1 MKRRITKQI
10 KVGKVGIGSD
20 YPISVQSMT
29 TTKTRNTDE
38 TIQQVYELANN
49 GADIVRVT
57 CNDIEAA
64 KSLVNI
70 STRSPVPIIA
80 DIHFQYKLALAA
92 IEAGVQGLRLNPG
105 NIRNEKHIKAVAKEA
120 LLANVPIRIGVNAG
134 SLDKD
139 ISKKYGDSTP
149 KALVE
154 SALKELKYLEEVEFH
169 NIKISVKHSN
179 VPLMIE
185 SYRLLSEKVD
195 YPLHLGVTEA
205 GPLPGGL
212 IKSVSGIS
220 TLLSEG
226 IGDTIRF
233 SFINHMFAKWIK
245 SHRDLPMLINQWANV
260 VRWEMRTRLF
270 LRTSEFLW
278 QEGHTAHK
286 TQEEATSEAL
296 QMLDI
301 YAEFAENA
309 AGVSVVKGI
318 KSANERFAGATTTYS
333 IEAMMKD
340 KKALQAGT
348 SHELGQNF
356 SKAFEI
362 QYSDENNELQHPFQT
377 SWGVSTR
384 LIGMIIMAHGDDKG
398 LQLPPKLAP
407 TQSVL
412 IPIIPN
418 EDSKSVV
425 LETVNKL
432 HEELRESYRMKIDDR
447 DNISPGF
454 KFNEWELKGVPLRIE
469 IGPKD
474 IEKNSVVFSRRDG
487 VDGKNS
493 ISINEVSQKLKDNL
507 DDIQSNLLETSKNF
521 RKDNTIH
528 VDSKA
533 ELIDT
538 LNSTPGFVTCYW
550 DENTSD
556 EIEIKDLTKATLRCY
571 LLENEGSAKAVNNES
586 VEGKKAIFSKAY

>member
-1 MKRRITKQI
+1 MVEKITPMSEDFNEWYTDIIQQAQLADYSPVKGTMVIRPYGYSLWEGVQAYLDKKFKETGHENAYFPLFIPNSFI
-10 KVGKVGIGSD
+10 KKEAEHVEGFSPELATVTHAGGKELEEPLVVRPTS
-20 YPISVQSMT
+20 
-29 TTKTRNTDE
+29 E
-38 TIQQVYELANN
+38 TI
-49 GADIVRVT
+49 
-57 CNDIEAA
+57 
-64 KSLVNI
+64 
-70 STRSPVPIIA
+70 
-80 DIHFQYKLALAA
+80 
-92 IEAGVQGLRLNPG
+92 
-105 NIRNEKHIKAVAKEA
+105 
-120 LLANVPIRIGVNAG
+120 
-134 SLDKD
+134 
-139 ISKKYGDSTP
+139 
-149 KALVE
+149 
-154 SALKELKYLEEVEFH
+154 
-169 NIKISVKHSN
+169 
-179 VPLMIE
+179 
-185 SYRLLSEKVD
+185 
-195 YPLHLGVTEA
+195 
-205 GPLPGGL
+205 
-212 IKSVSGIS
+212 
-220 TLLSEG
+220 
-226 IGDTIRF
+226 
-233 SFINHMFAKWIK
+233 INHMFARWIK

-309 AGVSVVKGI
+309 AAVSVVKGI

-340 KKALQAGT
+340 MKALQAGT

-398 LQLPPKLAP
+398 LQLPPNLAP

-418 EDSKSVV
+418 EDSKSIV
-425 LETVNKL
+425 LETVNNL
-432 HEELRESYRMKIDDR
+432 HEELRKDYRIKIDDR

-474 IEKNSVVFSRRDG
+474 IENNSVVFSRRDG
-487 VDGKNS
+487 VNGKSS
-493 ISINEVSQKLKDNL
+493 ISIDDVSQKLKENL

-521 RKDNTIH
+521 RKENTIH

-571 LLENEGSAKAVNNES
+571 LLDNEDSAKSVNNEF

>member
-1 MKRRITKQI
+1 MVEKITPMSEDFNEWYTDIIQQAQLADYSPVKGTMVIRPYGYSLWEGVQAYLDKKFKETGHENAYFPLFI
-10 KVGKVGIGSD
+10 PNSFIQKEAEHVEGFSPELATVTHAGGKELEEPLVVRPTS
-20 YPISVQSMT
+20 
-29 TTKTRNTDE
+29 E
-38 TIQQVYELANN
+38 TI
-49 GADIVRVT
+49 
-57 CNDIEAA
+57 
-64 KSLVNI
+64 
-70 STRSPVPIIA
+70 
-80 DIHFQYKLALAA
+80 
-92 IEAGVQGLRLNPG
+92 
-105 NIRNEKHIKAVAKEA
+105 
-120 LLANVPIRIGVNAG
+120 
-134 SLDKD
+134 
-139 ISKKYGDSTP
+139 
-149 KALVE
+149 
-154 SALKELKYLEEVEFH
+154 
-169 NIKISVKHSN
+169 
-179 VPLMIE
+179 
-185 SYRLLSEKVD
+185 
-195 YPLHLGVTEA
+195 
-205 GPLPGGL
+205 
-212 IKSVSGIS
+212 
-220 TLLSEG
+220 
-226 IGDTIRF
+226 
-233 SFINHMFAKWIK
+233 INHMFAKWIK

-286 TQEEATSEAL
+286 TREEATSEAL

>member
-1 MKRRITKQI
+1 MVEKITPMSEDFNEWYTDIIQQAQLADYSPVKGTMVIRPYGYSLWEGVQAYLDKKFKETGHENAYFPLFIPNSFI
-10 KVGKVGIGSD
+10 KKEAEHVEGFSPELATVTHAGGKELEEPLVVRPTS
-20 YPISVQSMT
+20 
-29 TTKTRNTDE
+29 E
-38 TIQQVYELANN
+38 TI
-49 GADIVRVT
+49 
-57 CNDIEAA
+57 
-64 KSLVNI
+64 
-70 STRSPVPIIA
+70 
-80 DIHFQYKLALAA
+80 
-92 IEAGVQGLRLNPG
+92 
-105 NIRNEKHIKAVAKEA
+105 
-120 LLANVPIRIGVNAG
+120 
-134 SLDKD
+134 
-139 ISKKYGDSTP
+139 
-149 KALVE
+149 
-154 SALKELKYLEEVEFH
+154 
-169 NIKISVKHSN
+169 
-179 VPLMIE
+179 
-185 SYRLLSEKVD
+185 
-195 YPLHLGVTEA
+195 
-205 GPLPGGL
+205 
-212 IKSVSGIS
+212 
-220 TLLSEG
+220 
-226 IGDTIRF
+226 
-233 SFINHMFAKWIK
+233 INHMFARWIK

-309 AGVSVVKGI
+309 AAVSVVKGI

-340 KKALQAGT
+340 MKALQAGT

-425 LETVNKL
+425 LETVNNL
-432 HEELRESYRMKIDDR
+432 HEELHKDYRIKIDDR

-474 IEKNSVVFSRRDG
+474 IENNSVVFSRRDG
-487 VDGKNS
+487 VNGKSS
-493 ISINEVSQKLKDNL
+493 ISIDDVSQKLKENL

-521 RKDNTIH
+521 RKENTIH

-571 LLENEGSAKAVNNES
+571 LLDNEDSAKSVNNES

>member
-1 MKRRITKQI
+1 MVEKITPMSEDFNEWYTDIIQQAQLADYSPVKGTMVIRPYGYSLWEGVQAYLDKKFKETGHENAYFPLFI
-10 KVGKVGIGSD
+10 PNSFIQKEAEHVEGFSPELATVTHAGGKELEEPLVVRPTS
-20 YPISVQSMT
+20 
-29 TTKTRNTDE
+29 E
-38 TIQQVYELANN
+38 TI
-49 GADIVRVT
+49 
-57 CNDIEAA
+57 
-64 KSLVNI
+64 
-70 STRSPVPIIA
+70 
-80 DIHFQYKLALAA
+80 
-92 IEAGVQGLRLNPG
+92 
-105 NIRNEKHIKAVAKEA
+105 
-120 LLANVPIRIGVNAG
+120 
-134 SLDKD
+134 
-139 ISKKYGDSTP
+139 
-149 KALVE
+149 
-154 SALKELKYLEEVEFH
+154 
-169 NIKISVKHSN
+169 
-179 VPLMIE
+179 
-185 SYRLLSEKVD
+185 
-195 YPLHLGVTEA
+195 
-205 GPLPGGL
+205 
-212 IKSVSGIS
+212 
-220 TLLSEG
+220 
-226 IGDTIRF
+226 
-233 SFINHMFAKWIK
+233 INHMFAKWIK
-245 SHRDLPMLINQWANV
+245 SHRDLPMLVNQWANV

-432 HEELRESYRMKIDDR
+432 HEELRKSYRMKIDDR

-507 DDIQSNLLETSKNF
+507 DDLQSNLLETSKNF

>member
-1 MKRRITKQI
+1 MVEKITPMSEDFNEWYTDIIQQAQLADYSPVKGTMVIRPYGYSLWEGVQAYLDKKFKETGHENAYFPLFI
-10 KVGKVGIGSD
+10 PNSFIQKEAEHVEGFSPELATVTHAGGKELEEPLVVRPTS
-20 YPISVQSMT
+20 
-29 TTKTRNTDE
+29 E
-38 TIQQVYELANN
+38 TI
-49 GADIVRVT
+49 
-57 CNDIEAA
+57 
-64 KSLVNI
+64 
-70 STRSPVPIIA
+70 
-80 DIHFQYKLALAA
+80 
-92 IEAGVQGLRLNPG
+92 
-105 NIRNEKHIKAVAKEA
+105 
-120 LLANVPIRIGVNAG
+120 
-134 SLDKD
+134 
-139 ISKKYGDSTP
+139 
-149 KALVE
+149 
-154 SALKELKYLEEVEFH
+154 
-169 NIKISVKHSN
+169 
-179 VPLMIE
+179 
-185 SYRLLSEKVD
+185 
-195 YPLHLGVTEA
+195 
-205 GPLPGGL
+205 
-212 IKSVSGIS
+212 
-220 TLLSEG
+220 
-226 IGDTIRF
+226 
-233 SFINHMFAKWIK
+233 INHMFAKWIK
-245 SHRDLPMLINQWANV
+245 SHRDLPMLVNQWANV

-493 ISINEVSQKLKDNL
+493 ISINEVSEKLKDNL

-571 LLENEGSAKAVNNES
+571 LLKNEGSAKAVNNES

>member
-1 MKRRITKQI
+1 MVEKITPMSEDFNEWYTDIIQQAQLADYSPVKGTMVIRPYGYSLWEGVQAYLDKKFKETGHENAYFPLFI
-10 KVGKVGIGSD
+10 PNSFIQKEAEHVEGFSPELATVTHAGGKELEEPLVVRPTS
-20 YPISVQSMT
+20 
-29 TTKTRNTDE
+29 E
-38 TIQQVYELANN
+38 TI
-49 GADIVRVT
+49 
-57 CNDIEAA
+57 
-64 KSLVNI
+64 
-70 STRSPVPIIA
+70 
-80 DIHFQYKLALAA
+80 
-92 IEAGVQGLRLNPG
+92 
-105 NIRNEKHIKAVAKEA
+105 
-120 LLANVPIRIGVNAG
+120 
-134 SLDKD
+134 
-139 ISKKYGDSTP
+139 
-149 KALVE
+149 
-154 SALKELKYLEEVEFH
+154 
-169 NIKISVKHSN
+169 
-179 VPLMIE
+179 
-185 SYRLLSEKVD
+185 
-195 YPLHLGVTEA
+195 
-205 GPLPGGL
+205 
-212 IKSVSGIS
+212 
-220 TLLSEG
+220 
-226 IGDTIRF
+226 
-233 SFINHMFAKWIK
+233 INHMFAKWIK

-447 DNISPGF
+447 ENISPGF

-493 ISINEVSQKLKDNL
+493 ISINEVSEKLKDNL

>member
-1 MKRRITKQI
+1 MVEKITPMSEDFNDWYTDIIQQAQLADYSPVKGTMVIRPYGYSLWEGVQAYLDKKFKETGHENAYFPLFI
-10 KVGKVGIGSD
+10 PNSFIQKEAEHVEGFSPELATVTHAGGKELEEPLVVRPTS
-20 YPISVQSMT
+20 
-29 TTKTRNTDE
+29 E
-38 TIQQVYELANN
+38 TI
-49 GADIVRVT
+49 
-57 CNDIEAA
+57 
-64 KSLVNI
+64 
-70 STRSPVPIIA
+70 
-80 DIHFQYKLALAA
+80 
-92 IEAGVQGLRLNPG
+92 
-105 NIRNEKHIKAVAKEA
+105 
-120 LLANVPIRIGVNAG
+120 
-134 SLDKD
+134 
-139 ISKKYGDSTP
+139 
-149 KALVE
+149 
-154 SALKELKYLEEVEFH
+154 
-169 NIKISVKHSN
+169 
-179 VPLMIE
+179 
-185 SYRLLSEKVD
+185 
-195 YPLHLGVTEA
+195 
-205 GPLPGGL
+205 
-212 IKSVSGIS
+212 
-220 TLLSEG
+220 
-226 IGDTIRF
+226 
-233 SFINHMFAKWIK
+233 INHMFAKWIK

-432 HEELRESYRMKIDDR
+432 HEELRESYRIKIDDR

-493 ISINEVSQKLKDNL
+493 VSINEVSQKLKDNL

-571 LLENEGSAKAVNNES
+571 LLDNEGSAKAVNNES

>member
-1 MKRRITKQI
+1 MVEKITPMSEDFNEWYTDIIQQAQLADYSPVKGTMVIRPYGYSLWEGVQAYLDKKFKETGHENAYFPLFIPNSFI
-10 KVGKVGIGSD
+10 KKEAEHVEGFSPELATVTHAGGKELEEPLVVRPTS
-20 YPISVQSMT
+20 
-29 TTKTRNTDE
+29 E
-38 TIQQVYELANN
+38 TI
-49 GADIVRVT
+49 
-57 CNDIEAA
+57 
-64 KSLVNI
+64 
-70 STRSPVPIIA
+70 
-80 DIHFQYKLALAA
+80 
-92 IEAGVQGLRLNPG
+92 
-105 NIRNEKHIKAVAKEA
+105 
-120 LLANVPIRIGVNAG
+120 
-134 SLDKD
+134 
-139 ISKKYGDSTP
+139 
-149 KALVE
+149 
-154 SALKELKYLEEVEFH
+154 
-169 NIKISVKHSN
+169 
-179 VPLMIE
+179 
-185 SYRLLSEKVD
+185 
-195 YPLHLGVTEA
+195 
-205 GPLPGGL
+205 
-212 IKSVSGIS
+212 
-220 TLLSEG
+220 
-226 IGDTIRF
+226 
-233 SFINHMFAKWIK
+233 INHMFARWIK

-309 AGVSVVKGI
+309 AAVSVVKGI

-340 KKALQAGT
+340 MKALQAGT

-398 LQLPPKLAP
+398 LQLPPNLAP

-418 EDSKSVV
+418 EDSKSIV
-425 LETVNKL
+425 LETVNNL
-432 HEELRESYRMKIDDR
+432 YEELRKDYRIKIDDR

-474 IEKNSVVFSRRDG
+474 IENNSVVFSRRDG
-487 VDGKNS
+487 VNGKSS
-493 ISINEVSQKLKDNL
+493 ISIDDVSQKLKENL

-521 RKDNTIH
+521 RKENTIH

-571 LLENEGSAKAVNNES
+571 LLDNEDSAKSVNNES

>member
-1 MKRRITKQI
+1 MVEKITPMSEDFNEWYTDIIQQAQLADYSPVKGTMVIRPYGYSLWEGVQAYLDKKFKETGHENAYFPLFI
-10 KVGKVGIGSD
+10 PNSFIQKEAEHVEGFSPELATVTHAGGKELEEPLVVRPTS
-20 YPISVQSMT
+20 
-29 TTKTRNTDE
+29 E
-38 TIQQVYELANN
+38 TI
-49 GADIVRVT
+49 
-57 CNDIEAA
+57 
-64 KSLVNI
+64 
-70 STRSPVPIIA
+70 
-80 DIHFQYKLALAA
+80 
-92 IEAGVQGLRLNPG
+92 
-105 NIRNEKHIKAVAKEA
+105 
-120 LLANVPIRIGVNAG
+120 
-134 SLDKD
+134 
-139 ISKKYGDSTP
+139 
-149 KALVE
+149 
-154 SALKELKYLEEVEFH
+154 
-169 NIKISVKHSN
+169 
-179 VPLMIE
+179 
-185 SYRLLSEKVD
+185 
-195 YPLHLGVTEA
+195 
-205 GPLPGGL
+205 
-212 IKSVSGIS
+212 
-220 TLLSEG
+220 
-226 IGDTIRF
+226 
-233 SFINHMFAKWIK
+233 INHMFAKWIK

-432 HEELRESYRMKIDDR
+432 HEELRERYRMKIDDR

-493 ISINEVSQKLKDNL
+493 ISISEVSEKLKDNL

-556 EIEIKDLTKATLRCY
+556 EIEIKDLTKATLRSY

>member
-1 MKRRITKQI
+1 MVEKITPMSQDFNEWYTDIIQQAQLADYSPVKGTMVIRPYGYSLWEGVQAYLDKKFKETGHENAYFPLFI
-10 KVGKVGIGSD
+10 PNSFIQKEAEHVEGFSPELATVTHAGGKELEEPLVVRPTS
-20 YPISVQSMT
+20 
-29 TTKTRNTDE
+29 E
-38 TIQQVYELANN
+38 TI
-49 GADIVRVT
+49 
-57 CNDIEAA
+57 
-64 KSLVNI
+64 
-70 STRSPVPIIA
+70 
-80 DIHFQYKLALAA
+80 
-92 IEAGVQGLRLNPG
+92 
-105 NIRNEKHIKAVAKEA
+105 
-120 LLANVPIRIGVNAG
+120 
-134 SLDKD
+134 
-139 ISKKYGDSTP
+139 
-149 KALVE
+149 
-154 SALKELKYLEEVEFH
+154 
-169 NIKISVKHSN
+169 
-179 VPLMIE
+179 
-185 SYRLLSEKVD
+185 
-195 YPLHLGVTEA
+195 
-205 GPLPGGL
+205 
-212 IKSVSGIS
+212 
-220 TLLSEG
+220 
-226 IGDTIRF
+226 
-233 SFINHMFAKWIK
+233 INHMFAKWIK

-432 HEELRESYRMKIDDR
+432 HEELRESYRIKIDDR

-493 ISINEVSQKLKDNL
+493 VSINEVSQKLKDNL

-571 LLENEGSAKAVNNES
+571 LLDNEGSAKAVNNES

>member
-1 MKRRITKQI
+1 MVEKITPMSEDFNEWYTDIIQQAQLADYSPVKGTMVIRPYGYSLWEGVQAYLDKKFKETGHENAYFPLFI
-10 KVGKVGIGSD
+10 PNSFIQKEAEHVEGFSPELATVTHAGGKELEEPLVVRPTS
-20 YPISVQSMT
+20 
-29 TTKTRNTDE
+29 E
-38 TIQQVYELANN
+38 TI
-49 GADIVRVT
+49 
-57 CNDIEAA
+57 
-64 KSLVNI
+64 
-70 STRSPVPIIA
+70 
-80 DIHFQYKLALAA
+80 
-92 IEAGVQGLRLNPG
+92 
-105 NIRNEKHIKAVAKEA
+105 
-120 LLANVPIRIGVNAG
+120 
-134 SLDKD
+134 
-139 ISKKYGDSTP
+139 
-149 KALVE
+149 
-154 SALKELKYLEEVEFH
+154 
-169 NIKISVKHSN
+169 
-179 VPLMIE
+179 
-185 SYRLLSEKVD
+185 
-195 YPLHLGVTEA
+195 
-205 GPLPGGL
+205 
-212 IKSVSGIS
+212 
-220 TLLSEG
+220 
-226 IGDTIRF
+226 
-233 SFINHMFAKWIK
+233 INHMFAKWIK

-432 HEELRESYRMKIDDR
+432 HEELRESYRIKIDDR

-571 LLENEGSAKAVNNES
+571 LLDNEGSAKAVNNES

>member
-1 MKRRITKQI
+1 MVEKITPMSEDFNEWYTDIIQQAQLADYSPVKGTMVIRPYGYSLWEGVQAYLDKKFKETGHENAYFPLFI
-10 KVGKVGIGSD
+10 PNSFIQKEAEHVEGFSPELATVTHAGGKELEEPLVVRPTS
-20 YPISVQSMT
+20 
-29 TTKTRNTDE
+29 E
-38 TIQQVYELANN
+38 TI
-49 GADIVRVT
+49 
-57 CNDIEAA
+57 
-64 KSLVNI
+64 
-70 STRSPVPIIA
+70 
-80 DIHFQYKLALAA
+80 
-92 IEAGVQGLRLNPG
+92 
-105 NIRNEKHIKAVAKEA
+105 
-120 LLANVPIRIGVNAG
+120 
-134 SLDKD
+134 
-139 ISKKYGDSTP
+139 
-149 KALVE
+149 
-154 SALKELKYLEEVEFH
+154 
-169 NIKISVKHSN
+169 
-179 VPLMIE
+179 
-185 SYRLLSEKVD
+185 
-195 YPLHLGVTEA
+195 
-205 GPLPGGL
+205 
-212 IKSVSGIS
+212 
-220 TLLSEG
+220 
-226 IGDTIRF
+226 
-233 SFINHMFAKWIK
+233 INHMFAKWIK

-571 LLENEGSAKAVNNES
+571 LLENGGSAKAVNNES

>member
-1 MKRRITKQI
+1 MVEKITPMSEDFNEWYTDIIQQAQLADYSPVKGTMVIRPYGYSLWEGVQAYLDKKFKETGHENAYFPLFI
-10 KVGKVGIGSD
+10 PNSFIQKEAEHVEGFSPELATVTHAGGKELEEPLVVRPTS
-20 YPISVQSMT
+20 
-29 TTKTRNTDE
+29 E
-38 TIQQVYELANN
+38 TI
-49 GADIVRVT
+49 
-57 CNDIEAA
+57 
-64 KSLVNI
+64 
-70 STRSPVPIIA
+70 
-80 DIHFQYKLALAA
+80 
-92 IEAGVQGLRLNPG
+92 
-105 NIRNEKHIKAVAKEA
+105 
-120 LLANVPIRIGVNAG
+120 
-134 SLDKD
+134 
-139 ISKKYGDSTP
+139 
-149 KALVE
+149 
-154 SALKELKYLEEVEFH
+154 
-169 NIKISVKHSN
+169 
-179 VPLMIE
+179 
-185 SYRLLSEKVD
+185 
-195 YPLHLGVTEA
+195 
-205 GPLPGGL
+205 
-212 IKSVSGIS
+212 
-220 TLLSEG
+220 
-226 IGDTIRF
+226 
-233 SFINHMFAKWIK
+233 INHMFAKWIK

-432 HEELRESYRMKIDDR
+432 HEELRESYRIKIDDR

-493 ISINEVSQKLKDNL
+493 VSINEVSQKLKDNL
-507 DDIQSNLLETSKNF
+507 DEIG
-521 RKDNTIH
+521 RAH
-528 VDSKA
+528 V
-533 ELIDT
+533 
-538 LNSTPGFVTCYW
+538 
-550 DENTSD
+550 
-556 EIEIKDLTKATLRCY
+556 
-571 LLENEGSAKAVNNES
+571 
-586 VEGKKAIFSKAY
+586 

>member
-1 MKRRITKQI
+1 MVEKITPMSKDFNEWYTDIIQQAQLADYSPVKGTMVI
-10 KVGKVGIGSD
+10 RPYGYSLWEGVQAYLDKKFKETGHENAYFPLFIPNSFIQKEAEHVEGFSPELATVTHAGGKELEEPLVVRPTS
-20 YPISVQSMT
+20 
-29 TTKTRNTDE
+29 E
-38 TIQQVYELANN
+38 TI
-49 GADIVRVT
+49 
-57 CNDIEAA
+57 
-64 KSLVNI
+64 
-70 STRSPVPIIA
+70 
-80 DIHFQYKLALAA
+80 
-92 IEAGVQGLRLNPG
+92 
-105 NIRNEKHIKAVAKEA
+105 
-120 LLANVPIRIGVNAG
+120 
-134 SLDKD
+134 
-139 ISKKYGDSTP
+139 
-149 KALVE
+149 
-154 SALKELKYLEEVEFH
+154 
-169 NIKISVKHSN
+169 
-179 VPLMIE
+179 
-185 SYRLLSEKVD
+185 
-195 YPLHLGVTEA
+195 
-205 GPLPGGL
+205 
-212 IKSVSGIS
+212 
-220 TLLSEG
+220 
-226 IGDTIRF
+226 
-233 SFINHMFAKWIK
+233 INHMFAKWIK
-245 SHRDLPMLINQWANV
+245 SHRDLPMLVNQWANV

>member
-1 MKRRITKQI
+1 MVEKITPRSKDFNEWYTDIIQQAQLADYSPVKGTMVI
-10 KVGKVGIGSD
+10 RPYGYSLWEGVQAYLDKKFKETGHENAYFPLFIPNSFIQKEAEHVEGFSPELATVTHAGGKELEEPLVVRPTS
-20 YPISVQSMT
+20 
-29 TTKTRNTDE
+29 E
-38 TIQQVYELANN
+38 TI
-49 GADIVRVT
+49 
-57 CNDIEAA
+57 
-64 KSLVNI
+64 
-70 STRSPVPIIA
+70 
-80 DIHFQYKLALAA
+80 
-92 IEAGVQGLRLNPG
+92 
-105 NIRNEKHIKAVAKEA
+105 
-120 LLANVPIRIGVNAG
+120 
-134 SLDKD
+134 
-139 ISKKYGDSTP
+139 
-149 KALVE
+149 
-154 SALKELKYLEEVEFH
+154 
-169 NIKISVKHSN
+169 
-179 VPLMIE
+179 
-185 SYRLLSEKVD
+185 
-195 YPLHLGVTEA
+195 
-205 GPLPGGL
+205 
-212 IKSVSGIS
+212 
-220 TLLSEG
+220 
-226 IGDTIRF
+226 
-233 SFINHMFAKWIK
+233 INHMFAKWIK

-474 IEKNSVVFSRRDG
+474 IEKNTVVFSRRDG

>member
-1 MKRRITKQI
+1 MVEKITPMSEDFNEWYTDIIQQAQLADYSPVKGTMVIRPYGYSLWEGVQAYLDKKFKETGHENAYFPLFI
-10 KVGKVGIGSD
+10 PNSFIQKEAEHVEGFSPELATVTHAGGKELEEPLVVRPTS
-20 YPISVQSMT
+20 
-29 TTKTRNTDE
+29 E
-38 TIQQVYELANN
+38 TI
-49 GADIVRVT
+49 
-57 CNDIEAA
+57 
-64 KSLVNI
+64 
-70 STRSPVPIIA
+70 
-80 DIHFQYKLALAA
+80 
-92 IEAGVQGLRLNPG
+92 
-105 NIRNEKHIKAVAKEA
+105 
-120 LLANVPIRIGVNAG
+120 
-134 SLDKD
+134 
-139 ISKKYGDSTP
+139 
-149 KALVE
+149 
-154 SALKELKYLEEVEFH
+154 
-169 NIKISVKHSN
+169 
-179 VPLMIE
+179 
-185 SYRLLSEKVD
+185 
-195 YPLHLGVTEA
+195 
-205 GPLPGGL
+205 
-212 IKSVSGIS
+212 
-220 TLLSEG
+220 
-226 IGDTIRF
+226 
-233 SFINHMFAKWIK
+233 INHMFAKWIK
-245 SHRDLPMLINQWANV
+245 SHRDLPMLVNQWANV

-340 KKALQAGT
+340 MKALQAGT

-432 HEELRESYRMKIDDR
+432 HEELRESYRIKIDDR

-493 ISINEVSQKLKDNL
+493 VLINEVSQKLKDNL

-571 LLENEGSAKAVNNES
+571 LFENEGSAKAVNNES